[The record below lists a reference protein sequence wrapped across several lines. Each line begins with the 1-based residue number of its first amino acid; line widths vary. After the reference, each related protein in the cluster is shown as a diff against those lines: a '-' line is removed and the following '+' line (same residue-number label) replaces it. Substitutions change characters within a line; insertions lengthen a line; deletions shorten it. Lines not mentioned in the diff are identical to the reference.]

1 MSIVGVSPE
10 EAAHALMPAFVRHK
24 KYVEVLEMDSL
35 LAYGNTVSN
44 YYDCVFDAYDFPSV
58 SKKEEFQLLGSY
70 WEVI

>member
-1 MSIVGVSPE
+1 
-10 EAAHALMPAFVRHK
+10 MPAFVRHK

-58 SKKEEFQLLGSY
+58 SAISRPLGSC
-70 WEVI
+70 WVVM